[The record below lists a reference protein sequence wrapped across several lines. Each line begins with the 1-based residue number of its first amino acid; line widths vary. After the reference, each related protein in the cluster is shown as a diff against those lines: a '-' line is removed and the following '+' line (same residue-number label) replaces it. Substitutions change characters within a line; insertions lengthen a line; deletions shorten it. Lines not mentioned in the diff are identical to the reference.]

1 MHTGARARKQ
11 KYISIYISLY
21 MKTFLK
27 TGIYIYI
34 YNDMHLQNTITII
47 YRLTGMLINE
57 AIIGT
62 FGCIKH
68 LFHHHRYSYFKF
80 KNSFTSQL

>member
-1 MHTGARARKQ
+1 
-11 KYISIYISLY
+11 
-21 MKTFLK
+21 
-27 TGIYIYI
+27 
-34 YNDMHLQNTITII
+34 MHLQNTITIT

-80 KNSFTSQL
+80 NPAIATVSQLDLCVMHCQSRQ

>member
-1 MHTGARARKQ
+1 MIYMH
-11 KYISIYISLY
+11 
-21 MKTFLK
+21 
-27 TGIYIYI
+27 
-34 YNDMHLQNTITII
+34 NDMLLQNTMTIT

-68 LFHHHRYSYFKF
+68 LFHHHRYSYFKS
-80 KNSFTSQL
+80 KNSFTPQL